1 MTERIKTM
9 KAIQI
14 FSYGAPDVL
23 AVAEVERPVPGSGQ
37 VLVAVAAS
45 SVNGHDALVRSGA
58 MKIVSGRRFP
68 IGLGLDFAGVVASTG
83 AGVDG
88 VRPGDPVWGTVHP
101 RQKHAVA
108 GAAEYVVVAA
118 DRVAPIPA
126 GLSAVQAAAL
136 VVPGITA
143 LAAMRRTTHLSAGE
157 SVLIRGAAGG
167 VGTAA
172 VQLAHA
178 FGGRVTALARAR
190 HTAALTDLGAERV
203 LDYRETSPDEIG
215 PFDVIVDTVGTDL
228 ARFRRRLTRGGR
240 MVTVG
245 LSGPAIAAIAASSVY
260 GSRRIRTF
268 SADPR
273 TAQLAELAE
282 QVAAGS
288 IVPVIDGVYP
298 LADIASAHRAF
309 DQGGALGRQVVHTN
323 ASPGGATAAER

>member
-1 MTERIKTM
+1 M
-9 KAIQI
+9 KATQI
-14 FSYGAPDVL
+14 FSYGDPDVL
-23 AVAEVERPVPGSGQ
+23 AVTDVERPEPGPGQ

-45 SVNGHDALVRSGA
+45 SVNGHDALVRAGA

-68 IGLGLDFAGVVASTG
+68 IGLGLDFAGVVAAIG
-83 AGVDG
+83 PGVDG
-88 VRPGDPVWGTVHP
+88 VKAGEPVWGTVHP
-101 RQKHAVA
+101 REKHAVA

-118 DRVAPIPA
+118 DRVAPVPD

-143 LAAMRRTTHLSAGE
+143 LAALRGATHLAAGE
-157 SVLIRGAAGG
+157 SVLVRGAAGG

-190 HTAALTDLGAERV
+190 HAAALTDLGAEQV
-203 LDYRETSPDEIG
+203 LDYRDTAPDRIG

-228 ARFRRRLTRGGR
+228 ARYRRRLTPGGR

-245 LSGPAIAAIAASSVY
+245 LSGPAIAAIAASAVF

-268 SADPR
+268 SANPR
-273 TAQLAELAE
+273 VAQLAELAE
-282 QVAAGS
+282 QVASGA
-288 IVPVIDGVYP
+288 IVPVIDGVHP

-309 DQGGALGRQVVHTN
+309 DKGGALGRQVVQVVRTDG
-323 ASPGGATAAER
+323 P

>member
-1 MTERIKTM
+1 M

-14 FSYGAPDVL
+14 FSYGDPDVL
-23 AVAEVERPVPGSGQ
+23 TVTELERPEPGPGQ
-37 VLVAVAAS
+37 VLVAVSAS

-68 IGLGLDFAGVVASTG
+68 IGLGLDFAGVVAETG
-83 AGVDG
+83 PGVAGVRTG
-88 VRPGDPVWGTVHP
+88 EPVWGTVHP
-101 RQKHAVA
+101 REKHAVA

-118 DRVAPIPA
+118 DRIAPIPA
-126 GLSAVQAAAL
+126 GLTAVQAAAL

-143 LAAMRRTTHLSAGE
+143 LAALRGATHLTAGE
-157 SVLIRGAAGG
+157 SALVRGAAGG
-167 VGTAA
+167 VGTAV

-178 FGGRVTALARAR
+178 FGGRVTALARTR
-190 HTAALTDLGAERV
+190 HAAALIDLGADQV
-203 LDYRETSPDEIG
+203 LDYRETSPGEIG

-228 ARFRRRLTRGGR
+228 GRYRRRLSPGGR

-245 LSGPAIAAIAASSVY
+245 LSGPAIAAIAASTVY

-273 TAQLAELAE
+273 TTQLAELAE
-282 QVAAGS
+282 QVASGT

-298 LADIASAHRAF
+298 LADITSAHRTF
-309 DQGGALGRQVVHTN
+309 DEGGAMGRQIVRMNGPEGSGTS
-323 ASPGGATAAER
+323 A